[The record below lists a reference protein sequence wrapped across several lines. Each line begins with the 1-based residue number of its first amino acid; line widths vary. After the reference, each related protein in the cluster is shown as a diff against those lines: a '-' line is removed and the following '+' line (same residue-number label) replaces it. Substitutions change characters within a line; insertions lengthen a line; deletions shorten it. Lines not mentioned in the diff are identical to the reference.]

1 MYLSERILVMKKV
14 IAVLSVAALISTL
27 SAASFAATTTKHKI
41 PVIQKIFHKH
51 EKKAVTG
58 QKTGGAAPIKP
69 EVKKEVKKHV
79 KKIAPVKGQKTG
91 GAAQVKIVKKHVKK
105 SK

>member
-27 SAASFAATTTKHKI
+27 SAASFAATTTKVEKHKI

-58 QKTGGAAPIKP
+58 QKTGGAAPIK
-69 EVKKEVKKHV
+69 
-79 KKIAPVKGQKTG
+79 
-91 GAAQVKIVKKHVKK
+91 IVKKHVKK